1 MTTTNQDAPGLQGIW
16 PALMT
21 PLTEALAIDDVRF
34 AAHARALLD
43 AGCAGV
49 TPFGT
54 TGEGPSFSVA
64 ERRDAVNALV
74 AGGVPAS
81 RILVSVSCAAV
92 PDTLALTRHAQDIG
106 AWGVLLMPPFFFKG
120 VSDEGIVESYRQL
133 LDATADRPLR
143 VVLYHIPQVSAVGLS
158 HGVIAELLRR
168 WPQRIVAIKDSAC
181 ERAAS
186 LELARAFMSPNQPQM
201 GVHVGNELD
210 LPALAARGSR
220 GAVSGLANFM
230 PRTVHRLATEPDAAK
245 RRRRSRACRTPA
257 RMARRLRVDPGAQG
271 DHGRADWRQCL
282 AARARAAGGIEPRAL
297 RHIPPRTRG
306 TRLEPR
312 HRLTTPPPQQETPTM
327 TFPLLRRALIAAT
340 AAACAAIAAPA
351 FAQTKIPLRIS
362 TPAVPDDWHGKM
374 WTVFKESLDKSAPG
388 EFDVQ
393 INLNASLFKQGTEPA
408 AMARGNL
415 ELSSISAF
423 DIAKIV
429 PEFSIFTAGYIVR
442 DPQHQQKVFA
452 GPVGKEMFKLA
463 SEKMEV
469 TILTPIYLGTRQVNL
484 REVRN
489 VKTPAD
495 LKGVKLRMPGSKEWL
510 FLGEALGAT
519 ATPLAFGE
527 VYLGLKTGTIDGQDN
542 PLPSVRA
549 AKFYEVTKQI
559 VMTNHLVDGIFIA
572 IADKTWKALTP
583 AQQAKVQAAAD
594 AAAAFNNDNR
604 LKEEAQIVDFFKK
617 EGLTVT
623 TPDVEAFRK
632 SVQAAYATSDMAKT
646 WPAGMLDRINNT
658 K

>member
-1 MTTTNQDAPGLQGIW
+1 MT
-16 PALMT
+16 
-21 PLTEALAIDDVRF
+21 
-34 AAHARALLD
+34 
-43 AGCAGV
+43 
-49 TPFGT
+49 
-54 TGEGPSFSVA
+54 
-64 ERRDAVNALV
+64 
-74 AGGVPAS
+74 
-81 RILVSVSCAAV
+81 
-92 PDTLALTRHAQDIG
+92 
-106 AWGVLLMPPFFFKG
+106 
-120 VSDEGIVESYRQL
+120 
-133 LDATADRPLR
+133 
-143 VVLYHIPQVSAVGLS
+143 LS
-158 HGVIAELLRR
+158 LLRR
-168 WPQRIVAIKDSAC
+168 S
-181 ERAAS
+181 
-186 LELARAFMSPNQPQM
+186 
-201 GVHVGNELD
+201 
-210 LPALAARGSR
+210 
-220 GAVSGLANFM
+220 
-230 PRTVHRLATEPDAAK
+230 
-245 RRRRSRACRTPA
+245 
-257 RMARRLRVDPGAQG
+257 
-271 DHGRADWRQCL
+271 
-282 AARARAAGGIEPRAL
+282 
-297 RHIPPRTRG
+297 
-306 TRLEPR
+306 
-312 HRLTTPPPQQETPTM
+312 
-327 TFPLLRRALIAAT
+327 LIAAT
-340 AAACAAIAAPA
+340 AVCATIAAPA
-351 FAQTKIPLRIS
+351 FAQTKVPLRIS
-362 TPAVPDDWHGKM
+362 TPAVPDDWHAKM
-374 WTVFKESLDKSAPG
+374 WTVMKESLDKSAPG

-463 SEKMEV
+463 SDKMEV

-484 REVRN
+484 REARN

-572 IADKTWKALTP
+572 ISDKAWKAMTP
-583 AQQAKVQAAAD
+583 AQRQKVQAAAND
-594 AAAAFNNDNR
+594 AAAFNNKNR
-604 LKEEAQIVDFFKK
+604 LEEEAQIVDFFKK

-646 WPAGMLDRINNT
+646 WPAGMLERINNT